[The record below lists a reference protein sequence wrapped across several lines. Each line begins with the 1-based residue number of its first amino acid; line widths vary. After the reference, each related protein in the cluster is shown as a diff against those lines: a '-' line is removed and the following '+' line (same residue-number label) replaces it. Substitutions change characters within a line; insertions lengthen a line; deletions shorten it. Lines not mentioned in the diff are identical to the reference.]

1 MKHFFVW
8 VLRIL
13 LIAAVLFGCYELT
26 LYLSGQF
33 DPPAM
38 VGYLD
43 ASQGEVLVDAELLQ
57 QGAAD
62 AQLRFSQRQALPSE
76 LPAAARQLCE
86 EGAQAL
92 VISLSEPLSRDTADE
107 MLALARECG
116 VTLIYTGEKPGEGAL
131 GEENLAWYLGSD
143 PALAGEVLGQ
153 RAAMLFREGGALDF
167 NEDHL
172 LQYLWLAD
180 EADAHRGV
188 LRRYILEECEHYG
201 VYSNEL
207 GSLEGSADALYE
219 QALAEWGELAA
230 RPEIL
235 LCSGPEAAETARQA
249 AQRFGWH
256 AGPEGQELIPILCAA
271 PNEPAA
277 RALLETSGLA
287 GCCYYDLEGVSRALA
302 QLAVNAAQH
311 EFVARDTG
319 LEPNGSEFLLPYKA
333 LLPG

>member
-8 VLRIL
+8 LLRIL
-13 LIAAVLFGCYELT
+13 LVAAVFVGCYELT

-38 VGYLD
+38 VGYLN
-43 ASQGEVLVDAELLQ
+43 ASDERVWLDDELLRQ
-57 QGAAD
+57 AIAD
-62 AQLRFSQRQALPSE
+62 AGLRFEERKTSPQS
-76 LPAAARQLCE
+76 LPAAARELCE
-86 EGAQAL
+86 AGAEAL
-92 VISLSEPLSRDTADE
+92 VISLNDPLSEAAAGE
-107 MLALARECG
+107 MLALAHERG
-116 VTLIYTGEKPGEGAL
+116 VSLIYTGEEPGEGAL

-153 RAAMLFREGGALDF
+153 QAAMLFRKGAAPDL

-180 EADAHRGV
+180 EQDAHRNV

-207 GSLEGSADALYE
+207 GSLEGPADSLIE
-219 QALAEWGELAA
+219 QAMGEWGELAA

-235 LCSGPEAAETARQA
+235 LCSGPQAAEAARQA
-249 AQRFGWH
+249 AGRLGWH
-256 AGPEGQELIPILCAA
+256 AAGGQGLIPILCAA
-271 PNEPAA
+271 PNEDEA
-277 RALLETSGLA
+277 RALMEDGGLS

-311 EFVARDTG
+311 EFVARDTA

-333 LLPG
+333 LLPA

>member
-8 VLRIL
+8 TLRIL
-13 LIAAVLFGCYELT
+13 LVAAVFVGCYELT

-38 VGYLD
+38 VGYLN
-43 ASQGEVLVDAELLQ
+43 ASRETLWLDEELLRQ
-57 QGAAD
+57 AAAD
-62 AQLRFSQRQALPSE
+62 AGLRFEERETPPQN
-76 LPAAARQLCE
+76 LPAAARELCE
-86 EGAQAL
+86 AGAQAL
-92 VISLSEPLSRDTADE
+92 VISLDGPLDKAAADE
-107 MLALARECG
+107 MLALAREQG
-116 VTLIYTGEKPGEGAL
+116 VSLIYTGEKPGEGAL
-131 GEENLAWYLGSD
+131 GEEDLAWYLGSD

-153 RAAMLFREGGALDF
+153 QAAMLFREGDAPDL

-180 EADAHRGV
+180 EQDAHRGV

-201 VYSNEL
+201 VYSNEI
-207 GSLEGSADALYE
+207 GSLEGPADLLCE

-230 RPEIL
+230 APEIL
-235 LCSGPEAAETARQA
+235 LCSGPQAAEAARQA
-249 AQRFGWH
+249 AGRLGWH
-256 AGPEGQELIPILCAA
+256 AAGGQGLIPILCAA
-271 PNEPAA
+271 PNEPTA
-277 RALLETSGLA
+277 RALMKDGAIS

-333 LLPG
+333 MLPA